1 MSGVIAHC
9 FSAEVSTIPDAD
21 ALLHFVA
28 LLRLFTII
36 GLPSGFQWEFLQI
49 EVLRASWQTITGIIT
64 TSLVMPAVTEELF
77 FGVFLLP
84 QTTENLS
91 TSALWLWLCILNK
104 N

>member
-9 FSAEVSTIPDAD
+9 FSAAVLTIPDAE
-21 ALLHFVA
+21 AWLHFVA

-36 GLPSGFQWEFLQI
+36 GLPIGFQWEFLQI

-64 TSLVMPAVTEELF
+64 TSLVMLAVTEELC

-91 TSALWLWLCILNK
+91 ASALWLWLCILNK